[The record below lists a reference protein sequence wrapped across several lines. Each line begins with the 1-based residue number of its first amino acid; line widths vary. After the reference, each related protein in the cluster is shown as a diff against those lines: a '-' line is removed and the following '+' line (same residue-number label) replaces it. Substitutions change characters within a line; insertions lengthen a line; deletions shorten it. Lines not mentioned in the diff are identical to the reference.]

1 MGGGEGLDL
10 TGVLKFSLQPQA
22 TILGGN
28 KKGGDKMG
36 GDKMGGDKTAVIKF
50 LAGKNGRELFLY
62 LAGNVS
68 EAGRKRREQ
77 EVYFGGIYF
86 FGGIVDTAPLYN
98 YNLYNIVLQLKTP
111 LLLF

>member
-10 TGVLKFSLQPQA
+10 TGVLKFSLQPEA
-22 TILGGN
+22 AILGGN

-50 LAGKNGRELFLY
+50 LAGKNGREVFCNRRELFLY

-68 EAGRKRREQ
+68 EAGRKQRER
-77 EVYFGGIYF
+77 EVYFGGIDF
-86 FGGIVDTAPLYN
+86 LAV
-98 YNLYNIVLQLKTP
+98 
-111 LLLF
+111 